1 MSWLTQAVSSLAA
14 LFGRPATRLPVRLNH
29 DQPFPD
35 PHFADDDGLV
45 AVGGDLSVPRLL
57 AAYSSGIFPWYD
69 EGLPILWWSPG
80 SRAIFDLA
88 TFTSPKRLARTAR
101 QRGFETRFD
110 TSFAAVMR
118 GCAER
123 DEGTWITR
131 DILQGYQHLHRAGFA
146 HCAETWQDGE
156 LVGGVYG
163 VSIGGL
169 FAGESMFTRVS
180 DAGKYALCALIE
192 RLRERGYVLF
202 DSQILNPHT
211 ASLGAIEISR
221 DDYLGRVRK
230 AIQLPVTFGEQPN
243 VR

>member
-1 MSWLTQAVSSLAA
+1 MMDWL
-14 LFGRPATRLPVRLNH
+14 PY
-29 DQPFPD
+29 
-35 PHFADDDGLV
+35 
-45 AVGGDLSVPRLL
+45 GGDLSVPPAFSCLPV
-57 AAYSSGIFPWYD
+57 SGIFPWYD

-146 HCAETWQDGE
+146 SLSRNLARRRIGRRRLW
-156 LVGGVYG
+156 GVDRG
-163 VSIGGL
+163 V
-169 FAGESMFTRVS
+169 V
-180 DAGKYALCALIE
+180 C
-192 RLRERGYVLF
+192 RGV
-202 DSQILNPHT
+202 DVH
-211 ASLGAIEISR
+211 SR
-221 DDYLGRVRK
+221 
-230 AIQLPVTFGEQPN
+230 Q
-243 VR
+243 